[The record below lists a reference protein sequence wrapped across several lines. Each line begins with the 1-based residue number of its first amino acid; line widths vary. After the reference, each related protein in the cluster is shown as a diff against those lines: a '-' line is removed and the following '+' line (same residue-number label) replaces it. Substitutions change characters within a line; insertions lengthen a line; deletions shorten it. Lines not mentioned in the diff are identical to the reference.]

1 MRQLPG
7 PLYLPKNFVSLYKDV
22 PFCIFD
28 IETTGLNPAF
38 NKVILAGMCYVEND
52 QIIIKQL
59 FCKNRK
65 KEYNLLSCLKE
76 NLSQFDLL
84 ISYNGNAFD
93 IPFLN
98 KRFAIHKIDYQVQSF
113 KNLDLLQFVKKIKHL
128 VKLND
133 YKLKTLEKYLNIH
146 RTDTI
151 SGKES
156 VELYSQFEK
165 TLQPALKKTIL
176 LHNHDDLFYMS
187 KTLSIL
193 DKVPYE
199 EISAYVPQLIQI
211 HGKPIYIV
219 EKKIKNSTL
228 YITGYCEI
236 KNCPEYILYENSFDF
251 QYILPNFTMKVPLY
265 KRRTAEE
272 YQYLYIDTKEFSFCN
287 IHSSLKN
294 SKAENMLILK
304 SGNNIKYKNV
314 DFFVQKILE
323 YVFLKVLGKDMNS

>member
-1 MRQLPG
+1 MHQLPG
-7 PLYLPKNFVSLYKDV
+7 PLELPKNFVSLYKNV

-38 NKVILAGMCYVEND
+38 DKVILAGMCYAEND
-52 QIIIKQL
+52 QIMIKQL
-59 FCKNRK
+59 FCRNRK
-65 KEYNLLSCLKE
+65 KEHDLLSCLKE
-76 NLSQFDLL
+76 SLSQFDLL

-98 KRFAIHKIDYQVQSF
+98 KRFSVHQIDYQIPSF
-113 KNLDLLQFVKKIKHL
+113 KNLDLLQFIKKIKHMIN
-128 VKLND
+128 LND

-146 RTDTI
+146 RKDTI

-156 VELYSQFEK
+156 VELYNQFEK

-193 DKVPYE
+193 DKVPCE

-211 HGKPIYIV
+211 HGKPIYIS

-236 KNCPEYILYENSFDF
+236 KNHSEYILYENSFDF
-251 QYILPNFTMKVPLY
+251 QYAFPTFTIKIPLY
-265 KRRTAEE
+265 QKKSVEG
-272 YQYLYIDTKEFSFCN
+272 YKYLYIDQKEFSFFHMHSPSN
-287 IHSSLKN
+287 IHKSKN
-294 SKAENMLILK
+294 TLILK
-304 SGNNIKYKNV
+304 NGNNIKYKNI
-314 DFFVQKILE
+314 DYLVQQILE
-323 YVFLKVLGKDMNS
+323 HVFLKVLEKDMKS